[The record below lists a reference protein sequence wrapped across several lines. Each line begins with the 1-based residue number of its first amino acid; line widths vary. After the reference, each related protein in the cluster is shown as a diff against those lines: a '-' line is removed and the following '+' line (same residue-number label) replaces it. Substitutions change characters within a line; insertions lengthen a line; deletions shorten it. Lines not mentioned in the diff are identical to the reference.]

1 MARLRDQSGATAA
14 AAAPRLTHCGIRRM
28 WRLRGTISA
37 LQRFNPLGHSLPQL
51 EQLLHIT
58 RKGADVNDHILR
70 SPIGKIRIA
79 E

>member
-1 MARLRDQSGATAA
+1 
-14 AAAPRLTHCGIRRM
+14 M